1 MTYNHRVILRT
12 ISVIMLFEGCA
23 MLIPLVCAVYY
34 QEWGAASAFFFTAI
48 CCICFGMTVFKHLRY
63 YTLKIKTRE
72 GFFRRLHLL
81 VFSMSGRNNALRL
94 IRMRLF
100 LY

>member
-34 QEWGAASAFFFTAI
+34 QEGVQRRHFSSLPYA
-48 CCICFGMTVFKHLRY
+48 VFVL
-63 YTLKIKTRE
+63 
-72 GFFRRLHLL
+72 
-81 VFSMSGRNNALRL
+81 A
-94 IRMRLF
+94 
-100 LY
+100 

>member
-34 QEWGAASAFFFTAI
+34 QEGCSVGIF
-48 CCICFGMTVFKHLRY
+48 
-63 YTLKIKTRE
+63 
-72 GFFRRLHLL
+72 LHCHMLY
-81 VFSMSGRNNALRL
+81 
-94 IRMRLF
+94 LF
-100 LY
+100 WHDRI